1 MSNSNS
7 STSSTSGSLVIDAST
22 PIQEIPVLIV
32 GAGPVGLFEAVLLTK
47 MGIRVRIIER
57 EPQIAP
63 VSRALGTHVRSLEIL
78 AMVEEGF
85 IDKFL
90 SEGRPLDD
98 AHLFYGS
105 HPMCTMPVSI
115 RNTSRFE
122 MPLFMAQER
131 LSKVLE
137 KDLAEMGVH
146 VEYGWELAD
155 TEVVESEDKESYV
168 KTVIRRMIVPKDQER
183 EIKVVQSEYL
193 IAADG
198 GRSTVRHKINV
209 QFQGRTLPFKTM
221 IFDGA
226 IDTDL
231 ENHDI
236 RVIVGMNR
244 KTLVLFHMHDNVH
257 RIVLEYGEFA
267 PDDDLDQV
275 NRELTIDDL
284 ERNVRDCLHP
294 GTKFKVLSKE
304 WLSCFRINERRAE
317 SYLHKGRIFLAG
329 DAAHV
334 HSPAGGQGMN
344 TGLQDAHNL
353 AWKLG
358 LVMNKLAP
366 ATLLQS
372 YHEERQPMAD
382 RAIALSSALSLRA
395 RDWGLVNFYMKRLFL
410 ILSPLLS
417 KINFTVFPA
426 AANMLEI
433 RYPVNGINLP
443 HKTQKQPKEES
454 HQVGTRAPDGL
465 LLRILPASKDLSP
478 VDKNNMISV
487 EEQEVYVQQVL
498 VGVGR
503 FHILVLAGNA
513 LADPAS
519 FQEREEGLAKNIK
532 EYLSQ
537 WRTRWHYT
545 TVHCNKPDNQLFK
558 AHVIAAGSL
567 SDTQKNGQLAQRIH
581 GDGQLFWDSSAE
593 VHGKYGVPA
602 KAKGRTGSMDQ
613 GGIVVVRPDSH
624 IGFRVQGLDKSAW
637 EDVTGYFETILA

>member
-1 MSNSNS
+1 
-7 STSSTSGSLVIDAST
+7 
-22 PIQEIPVLIV
+22 
-32 GAGPVGLFEAVLLTK
+32 
-47 MGIRVRIIER
+47 
-57 EPQIAP
+57 
-63 VSRALGTHVRSLEIL
+63 
-78 AMVEEGF
+78 
-85 IDKFL
+85 
-90 SEGRPLDD
+90 
-98 AHLFYGS
+98 
-105 HPMCTMPVSI
+105 
-115 RNTSRFE
+115 
-122 MPLFMAQER
+122 
-131 LSKVLE
+131 
-137 KDLAEMGVH
+137 
-146 VEYGWELAD
+146 
-155 TEVVESEDKESYV
+155 
-168 KTVIRRMIVPKDQER
+168 
-183 EIKVVQSEYL
+183 
-193 IAADG
+193 
-198 GRSTVRHKINV
+198 
-209 QFQGRTLPFKTM
+209 
-221 IFDGA
+221 
-226 IDTDL
+226 
-231 ENHDI
+231 
-236 RVIVGMNR
+236 
-244 KTLVLFHMHDNVH
+244 
-257 RIVLEYGEFA
+257 
-267 PDDDLDQV
+267 
-275 NRELTIDDL
+275 
-284 ERNVRDCLHP
+284 
-294 GTKFKVLSKE
+294 
-304 WLSCFRINERRAE
+304 
-317 SYLHKGRIFLAG
+317 
-329 DAAHV
+329 
-334 HSPAGGQGMN
+334 
-344 TGLQDAHNL
+344 
-353 AWKLG
+353 
-358 LVMNKLAP
+358 
-366 ATLLQS
+366 
-372 YHEERQPMAD
+372 RQPMAD

-602 KAKGRTGSMDQ
+602 KAKGGTGSMDQ